1 MIMYSRWD
9 LIFSSIILMIIIQT
23 ALLHSSAMF
32 QTSNY
37 RDHESY
43 TNSRLKFKLEYP
55 SDWEIQ
61 ELDAGALSN
70 MKGLVSLLPPKDR
83 HEFQAGDTV
92 ETPTISIIAE
102 HIGFQNITIDELSR
116 LQSDNIRYMFSDF
129 DFNFE
134 NTTEIAIGNN
144 TAIKSVYTVVDPFTI
159 YHDSESTGIKY
170 GMEILTI
177 RGDTLYTL
185 SYLGEQDQ
193 YFRYLPEVQSIINSL
208 RFIN

>member
-9 LIFSSIILMIIIQT
+9 LIFSGIILVIIIQT
-23 ALLHSSAMF
+23 ALLHSTAMF

-37 RDHESY
+37 GDHESY
-43 TNSRLKFKLEYP
+43 ANSRLKFKFEYP

-61 ELDAGALSN
+61 ELNAPALSN
-70 MKGLVSLLPPKDR
+70 LKGLVSLVPPKDI
-83 HEFQAGDTV
+83 HELQAGDVV

-102 HIGFQNITIDELSR
+102 LIKFRNITIDELSR
-116 LQSDNIRYMFSDF
+116 LQSDNIRYTFSDF

-144 TAIKSVYTVVDPFTI
+144 TAIKSVYTVVDPFTTKG
-159 YHDSESTGIKY
+159 DSPGIIN
-170 GMEILTI
+170 GMDIWTI
-177 RGDTLYTL
+177 RGDTLYTI

-193 YFRYLPEVQSIINSL
+193 YFRYLPEVQSVINSFK
-208 RFIN
+208 FIN

>member
-1 MIMYSRWD
+1 MYIRWD
-9 LIFSSIILMIIIQT
+9 LIFSSIILVIIIQT
-23 ALLHSSAMF
+23 ALLHSTAMF

-43 TNSRLKFKLEYP
+43 ANSRLKFKFEYP

-61 ELDAGALSN
+61 ELDAPALSN
-70 MKGLVSLLPPKDR
+70 LKGLVSLVPQKDR
-83 HEFQAGDTV
+83 HELQAGDVV

-102 HIGFQNITIDELSR
+102 RIRFQNITIDELSR

-144 TAIKSVYTVVDPFTI
+144 TAIKSVYTVVDPFTTNG
-159 YHDSESTGIKY
+159 DSPWIKN
-170 GMEILTI
+170 GMDIWTI
-177 RGDTLYTL
+177 RGDTVYTI

-193 YFRYLPEVQSIINSL
+193 YFRYLPEVQIIINSFK
-208 RFIN
+208 FIN

>member
-9 LIFSSIILMIIIQT
+9 LIFSSIILVIIIQT
-23 ALLHSSAMF
+23 ALLHSTAMF

-43 TNSRLKFKLEYP
+43 ANSRLKFKFEYP

-61 ELDAGALSN
+61 ELDAPALSN
-70 MKGLVSLLPPKDR
+70 LKGLVSLVPPKDI
-83 HEFQAGDTV
+83 HELQAGDVV
-92 ETPTISIIAE
+92 ETPTISITAE
-102 HIGFQNITIDELSR
+102 RIRFRNITIDELSR

-144 TAIKSVYTVVDPFTI
+144 TAIKSVYTVVDPFTTNG
-159 YHDSESTGIKY
+159 DSPGIKN
-170 GMEILTI
+170 GMDIWTI
-177 RGDTLYTL
+177 RGDSVYTI

-193 YFRYLPEVQSIINSL
+193 YFRYLPEVQSIINSFK
-208 RFIN
+208 FIN

>member
-9 LIFSSIILMIIIQT
+9 LIFSSIILVIIIQT
-23 ALLHSSAMF
+23 ELLHSSAMF

-43 TNSRLKFKLEYP
+43 ANSRLKFKFEYP

-61 ELDAGALSN
+61 ELDAPALSN
-70 MKGLVSLLPPKDR
+70 LKGLVSLVPPKDR
-83 HEFQAGDTV
+83 HELQAGDVV

-102 HIGFQNITIDELSR
+102 RIRFQNITIDDLSR

-144 TAIKSVYTVVDPFTI
+144 TAIKSVYTIVDPFTI
-159 YHDSESTGIKY
+159 NDDSPGIKN
-170 GMEILTI
+170 GMDIWTI
-177 RGDTLYTL
+177 RGDSVYTI

-193 YFRYLPEVQSIINSL
+193 YFRYLPEVQSIINSFK
-208 RFIN
+208 FIN

>member
-1 MIMYSRWD
+1 MTTHSGWNF
-9 LIFSSIILMIIIQT
+9 IFSIIIFVIIIQT
-23 ALLHSSAMF
+23 ALLHSTAML

-37 RDHESY
+37 RDYESY
-43 TNSRLKFKLEYP
+43 VNLRLKFKFEYP

-70 MKGLVSLLPPKDR
+70 LKGLVSLVPPKDIQ
-83 HEFQAGDTV
+83 ELQAGDVV

-102 HIGFQNITIDELSR
+102 RIGFRNITLDELSR

-134 NTTEIAIGNN
+134 NTTEIVIGND
-144 TAIKSVYTVVDPFTI
+144 TAIKGVYTVVDPIITSG
-159 YHDSESTGIKY
+159 DSPGIKN
-170 GMEILTI
+170 GMDIWTI
-177 RGDTLYTL
+177 RGETVYTI

-193 YFRYLPEVQSIINSL
+193 YFRYLPEVQTILKSF

>member
-9 LIFSSIILMIIIQT
+9 LIFSGIILVIIIQT
-23 ALLHSSAMF
+23 ALLHSTAMF

-37 RDHESY
+37 GDHESY
-43 TNSRLKFKLEYP
+43 ANSRLKFKFEYP

-61 ELDAGALSN
+61 ELDAPALSN
-70 MKGLVSLLPPKDR
+70 LKGLVSLVPPKDI
-83 HEFQAGDTV
+83 HELQAGDVV

-102 HIGFQNITIDELSR
+102 LIKFRNITIDELSR
-116 LQSDNIRYMFSDF
+116 LQSDNIRYTFSDF

-144 TAIKSVYTVVDPFTI
+144 TAIKSVYTVVDPFTTKG
-159 YHDSESTGIKY
+159 DSPGIIN
-170 GMEILTI
+170 GMDIWTI
-177 RGDTLYTL
+177 RGDTLYTI

-193 YFRYLPEVQSIINSL
+193 YFRYLPEVQSIINS
-208 RFIN
+208 FKFTN

>member
-1 MIMYSRWD
+1 MYCRWD
-9 LIFSSIILMIIIQT
+9 LIFSSFILVIIIQT
-23 ALLHSSAMF
+23 AFLHSSAMF

-43 TNSRLKFKLEYP
+43 ANSRLKFKFEYP

-70 MKGLVSLLPPKDR
+70 LKGLVSLVPPKDR
-83 HEFQAGDTV
+83 HELQAGDVV

-102 HIGFQNITIDELSR
+102 RIRFQNITIDELSR

-129 DFNFE
+129 DFNFA
-134 NTTEIAIGNN
+134 NTTEIVIGND
-144 TAIKSVYTVVDPFTI
+144 TAIKGVYTVVDPFITSG
-159 YHDSESTGIKY
+159 DSPGIKN
-170 GMEILTI
+170 GMDIWMI
-177 RGDTLYTL
+177 RGDSVYTI

-193 YFRYLPEVQSIINSL
+193 YFRYLPEVQSIINSFK
-208 RFIN
+208 FIN

>member
-9 LIFSSIILMIIIQT
+9 LIFSSIILVIIIQT
-23 ALLHSSAMF
+23 ALLHSTAM
-32 QTSNY
+32 QSSNY

-43 TNSRLKFKLEYP
+43 ANSRLKFKFEYP

-61 ELDAGALSN
+61 ELDAPALSN
-70 MKGLVSLLPPKDR
+70 LKGLVSLVPPKDI
-83 HEFQAGDTV
+83 HELQAGDVV
-92 ETPTISIIAE
+92 ETPTFSIIAE
-102 HIGFQNITIDELSR
+102 QIRFRNITIDELSR

-144 TAIKSVYTVVDPFTI
+144 TAIKSVYTVVDPFTTNG
-159 YHDSESTGIKY
+159 DSSGIKN
-170 GMEILTI
+170 GMDIWTI
-177 RGDTLYTL
+177 RGDSVYTI

-193 YFRYLPEVQSIINSL
+193 YFRYLPEVQSIINSFK
-208 RFIN
+208 FIN

>member
-9 LIFSSIILMIIIQT
+9 LISSSIILVIIIQT
-23 ALLHSSAMF
+23 ALLHSTAMF

-37 RDHESY
+37 NDHEPY
-43 TNSRLKFKLEYP
+43 VNSRLKFKFEYP
-55 SDWEIQ
+55 SDWEVQ

-70 MKGLVSLLPPKDR
+70 MKGLVSLVPPKDI
-83 HEFQAGDTV
+83 HELQAGDVV

-102 HIGFQNITIDELSR
+102 RIRFRNITIDELSR
-116 LQSDNIRYMFSDF
+116 LQSDNIRYTFSDF

-144 TAIKSVYTVVDPFTI
+144 TAIKSVYTVVDPFTTNGDR
-159 YHDSESTGIKY
+159 HGIKN
-170 GMEILTI
+170 GMDIWTI
-177 RGDTLYTL
+177 RGDSVYTI

-193 YFRYLPEVQSIINSL
+193 YFRYLPEVQSIINSFK
-208 RFIN
+208 FIN

>member
-9 LIFSSIILMIIIQT
+9 LISSSIILVIIIQT
-23 ALLHSSAMF
+23 SLLHSTAMF

-43 TNSRLKFKLEYP
+43 ANSRLEFKFEYP

-61 ELDAGALSN
+61 ELDAPALSN
-70 MKGLVSLLPPKDR
+70 LKGLVSLVPPKDI
-83 HEFQAGDTV
+83 HELQAGDVV
-92 ETPTISIIAE
+92 ETPTISITAE
-102 HIGFQNITIDELSR
+102 RIRFQNITIDELSR

-144 TAIKSVYTVVDPFTI
+144 TAIKSVYTVVDPSTI

-177 RGDTLYTL
+177 RGNTLYTL

>member
-1 MIMYSRWD
+1 MTTYSGSNF
-9 LIFSSIILMIIIQT
+9 IFSSIIFVIIIQT
-23 ALLHSSAMF
+23 ALLHSTAML

-37 RDHESY
+37 RDYESY
-43 TNSRLKFKLEYP
+43 VNLRLEFKFEYP

-70 MKGLVSLLPPKDR
+70 LKGLVSLVPPKDIR
-83 HEFQAGDTV
+83 ELQAGDVV

-102 HIGFQNITIDELSR
+102 RIGFRNITLDELSR

-134 NTTEIAIGNN
+134 NTTEIVIGND
-144 TAIKSVYTVVDPFTI
+144 TAIKGVYTVVDPFVTSG
-159 YHDSESTGIKY
+159 DGPGIKN
-170 GMEILTI
+170 GMDIWTI
-177 RGDTLYTL
+177 RGDTVYTI

-193 YFRYLPEVQSIINSL
+193 YFSYLPEVQSIIKSFK
-208 RFIN
+208 FIN

>member
-9 LIFSSIILMIIIQT
+9 LIFSSIILVIIIQT
-23 ALLHSSAMF
+23 ALLHSTAMF

-43 TNSRLKFKLEYP
+43 ANSRLKFKFEYP

-61 ELDAGALSN
+61 ELDAPALSN
-70 MKGLVSLLPPKDR
+70 LKGLVSLVPPKDI
-83 HEFQAGDTV
+83 HELQAGDVV

-102 HIGFQNITIDELSR
+102 RIRFQNITIDELSR

-144 TAIKSVYTVVDPFTI
+144 TAIKSVYTVVDPFTTND
-159 YHDSESTGIKY
+159 DSPGIKN
-170 GMEILTI
+170 GMDIWTI
-177 RGDTLYTL
+177 RGDSVYTI

-193 YFRYLPEVQSIINSL
+193 YFRYLPEVQSIINSFK
-208 RFIN
+208 FIN

>member
-9 LIFSSIILMIIIQT
+9 LISSSIILVIIIQT
-23 ALLHSSAMF
+23 ALLHSTAMF

-43 TNSRLKFKLEYP
+43 SNSRLKFKFEYP

-61 ELDAGALSN
+61 EFDAGALSN
-70 MKGLVSLLPPKDR
+70 MKGLVSLVPPKDI
-83 HEFQAGDTV
+83 HELQAGDVV

-102 HIGFQNITIDELSR
+102 RIKFRNITIDELSR
-116 LQSDNIRYMFSDF
+116 LQSNNIRYTFSDF

-144 TAIKSVYTVVDPFTI
+144 TAIKSVYTVVDPFTTKG
-159 YHDSESTGIKY
+159 DSPGIIN
-170 GMEILTI
+170 GMDIWTI
-177 RGDTLYTL
+177 RGDTLYTI

-193 YFRYLPEVQSIINSL
+193 YFRYLPEVQSIINS
-208 RFIN
+208 FKFVN

>member
-1 MIMYSRWD
+1 MYSRWD
-9 LIFSSIILMIIIQT
+9 LIFSSIILVIIIQT
-23 ALLHSSAMF
+23 ALLHSSATF

-43 TNSRLKFKLEYP
+43 ANSRLKFKFEYP

-61 ELDAGALSN
+61 ELDAPALSN
-70 MKGLVSLLPPKDR
+70 LKGLVSLVPPKDI
-83 HEFQAGDTV
+83 HELQAGDVV
-92 ETPTISIIAE
+92 ETRTFSIIAE
-102 HIGFQNITIDELSR
+102 QIGFRNITIDELSR

-144 TAIKSVYTVVDPFTI
+144 TAIKSVYTIVDPFTI
-159 YHDSESTGIKY
+159 NDDSPGIKN
-170 GMEILTI
+170 GMDIWTI
-177 RGDTLYTL
+177 RGDSVYTI

-193 YFRYLPEVQSIINSL
+193 YFRYLPEVQSIINSFK
-208 RFIN
+208 FIN

>member
-1 MIMYSRWD
+1 MYSRWD
-9 LIFSSIILMIIIQT
+9 LVISSIILVIIIQT
-23 ALLHSSAMF
+23 TLLHSTAMF

-37 RDHESY
+37 NDHEPY
-43 TNSRLKFKLEYP
+43 ANSRLKFKFEYP

-70 MKGLVSLLPPKDR
+70 MKGLVSLVPPKDI
-83 HEFQAGDTV
+83 HELQAGDVV

-102 HIGFQNITIDELSR
+102 RIKFRNITIDELSR
-116 LQSDNIRYMFSDF
+116 LQSDNIRYTFSDF

-144 TAIKSVYTVVDPFTI
+144 TAIKSAYTVVDPFTTKG
-159 YHDSESTGIKY
+159 DRPGIIN
-170 GMEILTI
+170 GMDIWTI
-177 RGDTLYTL
+177 RGDTLYTI

-193 YFRYLPEVQSIINSL
+193 YFRYLPEVQSIINSFK
-208 RFIN
+208 FIN

>member
-9 LIFSSIILMIIIQT
+9 LIFSSIILVIIIQT

-43 TNSRLKFKLEYP
+43 ANSRLKFKFEYP

-61 ELDAGALSN
+61 ELDAPALSN
-70 MKGLVSLLPPKDR
+70 LKGLVSLVPPKDR
-83 HEFQAGDTV
+83 HELQAGDVV

-102 HIGFQNITIDELSR
+102 RIRFQNISIDELSR

-144 TAIKSVYTVVDPFTI
+144 TAIKSVYTIVDPFTI
-159 YHDSESTGIKY
+159 NDDSPGIKN
-170 GMEILTI
+170 GMDIWTI
-177 RGDTLYTL
+177 RGDTVYNI

-193 YFRYLPEVQSIINSL
+193 YFRYLPEVQSIINSFK
-208 RFIN
+208 FIN

>member
-1 MIMYSRWD
+1 MIKYRGWN
-9 LIFSSIILMIIIQT
+9 LISSSIIFVIIIQT
-23 ALLHSSAMF
+23 ALLHSTAMF

-43 TNSRLKFKLEYP
+43 ANSRLKFKFEYP

-61 ELDAGALSN
+61 ELDAAALSN
-70 MKGLVSLLPPKDR
+70 LKGLVSLVPPKDI
-83 HEFQAGDTV
+83 HELQAGDVV

-102 HIGFQNITIDELSR
+102 RIKFRNMTIGELSR
-116 LQSDNIRYMFSDF
+116 LQSDNVRYMFSDF

-144 TAIKSVYTVVDPFTI
+144 RAIKSVYTVVDPFTTNG
-159 YHDSESTGIKY
+159 DSPGIKN
-170 GMEILTI
+170 GMDIWTI
-177 RGDTLYTL
+177 RGDTVYTI

-193 YFRYLPEVQSIINSL
+193 YFRYLPEVQSITNSFK
-208 RFIN
+208 FIN

>member
-9 LIFSSIILMIIIQT
+9 LISSSIILVIIIQT
-23 ALLHSSAMF
+23 ALLHSTAMF

-43 TNSRLKFKLEYP
+43 ANSRLKFKFAYP

-61 ELDAGALSN
+61 ELDAPALSN
-70 MKGLVSLLPPKDR
+70 LKGLVSLVPPKDI
-83 HEFQAGDTV
+83 HELQAGGVV

-102 HIGFQNITIDELSR
+102 RIRFRNITIDEVSR
-116 LQSDNIRYMFSDF
+116 LQSDNIRYTFSDF

-144 TAIKSVYTVVDPFTI
+144 TAIKSVHTVVDPFTTNG
-159 YHDSESTGIKY
+159 DSPGIIN
-170 GMEILTI
+170 GMDIWTI
-177 RGDTLYTL
+177 RGDTLYTI

-193 YFRYLPEVQSIINSL
+193 YFRYLPEVQSIINSFK
-208 RFIN
+208 FIN

>member
-9 LIFSSIILMIIIQT
+9 LIFSSIILVIILQT
-23 ALLHSSAMF
+23 ALLHSTAMF

-43 TNSRLKFKLEYP
+43 VNSRLKLKFEYP

-61 ELDAGALSN
+61 ELDAPALSN
-70 MKGLVSLLPPKDR
+70 LKGLVSLVPPKDI
-83 HEFQAGDTV
+83 HELQAGDVV

-102 HIGFQNITIDELSR
+102 RIRFRNITIDELSR
-116 LQSDNIRYMFSDF
+116 LQSDNIRYTFSDF

-144 TAIKSVYTVVDPFTI
+144 TAIKSVYTVVDPFTTNG
-159 YHDSESTGIKY
+159 DSPGIIN
-170 GMEILTI
+170 GMDIWTI
-177 RGDTLYTL
+177 RGDTVYTI

-193 YFRYLPEVQSIINSL
+193 YFRYLPEVQSIINSFK
-208 RFIN
+208 FIN